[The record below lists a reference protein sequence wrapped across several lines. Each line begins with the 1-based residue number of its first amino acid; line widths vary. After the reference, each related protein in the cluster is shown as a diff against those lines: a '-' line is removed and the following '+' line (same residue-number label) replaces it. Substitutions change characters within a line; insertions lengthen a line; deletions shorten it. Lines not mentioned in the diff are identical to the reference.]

1 MHQSSLNCVEI
12 HGIAARFESGNESFA
27 RELNGDWWPASRR
40 GVRRVTA
47 VRCVGGDN
55 ALMRASSE
63 KKEHDT
69 AGRHIEDE
77 LLFQDRHPELAAY
90 LSEIEGTYARCQGR
104 PPDGLENAWEHVFH
118 ECSWCGEEF
127 EQLRKLKQ
135 SFVG

>member
-1 MHQSSLNCVEI
+1 MNGKTERSSGGVMAGPPLEVC
-12 HGIAARFESGNESFA
+12 GR
-27 RELNGDWWPASRR
+27 WWPASRR

-47 VRCVGGDN
+47 VLCVGSDN
-55 ALMRASSE
+55 AAMRATSE
-63 KKEHDT
+63 KEAHEN
-69 AGRHIEDE
+69 ASHHIEDE

-104 PPDGLENAWEHVFH
+104 AAQDLESACEHVFH
-118 ECSWCGEEF
+118 ACSWCAEEF

>member
-1 MHQSSLNCVEI
+1 
-12 HGIAARFESGNESFA
+12 
-27 RELNGDWWPASRR
+27 
-40 GVRRVTA
+40 VRHVTA
-47 VRCVGGDN
+47 VLCVGGEN
-55 ALMRASSE
+55 ARMRTTSE
-63 KKEHDT
+63 REEHET

-104 PPDGLENAWEHVFH
+104 PPEDLEVAWRHILQ
-118 ECSWCGEEF
+118 ECAWCGEEF

>member
-1 MHQSSLNCVEI
+1 MTVSRLASP
-12 HGIAARFESGNESFA
+12 HGVLG
-27 RELNGDWWPASRR
+27 
-40 GVRRVTA
+40 VTA
-47 VRCVGGDN
+47 KSYVAGEHDD
-55 ALMRASSE
+55 MRAIAE
-63 KKEHDT
+63 RDEHEA

-104 PPDGLENAWEHVFH
+104 PPEDLESAWQHVFH
-118 ECSWCGEEF
+118 ECTWCGEEF

>member
-1 MHQSSLNCVEI
+1 MVA
-12 HGIAARFESGNESFA
+12 GYGSGDLSEM
-27 RELNGDWWPASRR
+27 RRWWPASLRD
-40 GVRRVTA
+40 VRRVTA
-47 VRCVGGDN
+47 VLCVGSDN
-55 ALMRASSE
+55 SPMRATAE
-63 KKEHDT
+63 KEPHEN
-69 AGRHIEDE
+69 ASHHIEDE

-104 PPDGLENAWEHVFH
+104 APQDLESAWQHVFH

>member
-1 MHQSSLNCVEI
+1 MK
-12 HGIAARFESGNESFA
+12 
-27 RELNGDWWPASRR
+27 
-40 GVRRVTA
+40 VTA
-47 VRCVGGDN
+47 EGEER
-55 ALMRASSE
+55 E
-63 KKEHDT
+63 T

-104 PPDGLENAWEHVFH
+104 PPKDLENAWQHVSH
-118 ECSWCGEEF
+118 ECAWCAEEF